1 MNTCFFVFAAR
12 QETSTGLIVQ
22 QGSVTSFILSAGPYR
37 HTTNTRWAALSA
49 GQLLQKKPL
58 TKHEVKKSSGQGAG
72 PRTPLTYIIDLVN
85 NGHLILLH
93 DNPGVCTRGSLS
105 PSSKSILHHNLCLSL
120 GHNERL
126 VIGER
131 PRPLAEPSAEGLAA
145 SMGSLYPAE
154 RDGQCQTRLAQR
166 GNSVGT
172 WEKHGRAAAHLVTQ
186 HNGFCTS
193 MSADTEKQN
202 RERSNYDK
210 TKNLQC
216 SQWHKRPFLKASRP
230 KLSSLLG
237 WTETLFS

>member
-22 QGSVTSFILSAGPYR
+22 RGSVTSFILSAGPHR

-49 GQLLQKKPL
+49 GQPLQKEPP
-58 TKHEVKKSSGQGAG
+58 TKREVKKSGGQGAG
-72 PRTPLTYIIDLVN
+72 PGTPLTYIIDLVN
-85 NGHLILLH
+85 NGHLIPLH
-93 DNPGVCTRGSLS
+93 ADPAVRTRGSLS
-105 PSSKSILHHNLCLSL
+105 PSSKKAYYTTTCVCLS

-166 GNSVGT
+166 REQCGHVGKA
-172 WEKHGRAAAHLVTQ
+172 WASCRSSRDPTQ
-186 HNGFCTS
+186 WLLQGHVCRRKKKPQKT
-193 MSADTEKQN
+193 TKQ
-202 RERSNYDK
+202 REEQPR
-210 TKNLQC
+210 
-216 SQWHKRPFLKASRP
+216 
-230 KLSSLLG
+230 
-237 WTETLFS
+237 